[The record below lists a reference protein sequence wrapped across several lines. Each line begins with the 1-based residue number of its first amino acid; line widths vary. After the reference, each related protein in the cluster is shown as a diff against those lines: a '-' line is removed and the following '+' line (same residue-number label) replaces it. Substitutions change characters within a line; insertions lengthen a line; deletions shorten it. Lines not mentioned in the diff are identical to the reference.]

1 MSWYKDGLK
10 FECTKCGHCCTGRPG
25 FVWVKVEEMHQ
36 IAEFLGMRFR
46 DFVKQYVRKVGER
59 YSLIEKAN
67 NDCVFYESG
76 CNIYPVRPTQCQT
89 FPFWKENLENPGMWQ
104 KAAKECE
111 GMNQG
116 RIYSEEEIDAL
127 LLEDHRSDF

>member
-25 FVWVKVEEMHQ
+25 YVWVTIEEIHQ

-46 DFVKQYVRKVGER
+46 DFVREYVRKVGAR
-59 YSLIEKAN
+59 YSLIEKIGG
-67 NDCVFYESG
+67 DCIFYDSG
-76 CNIYPVRPTQCQT
+76 CKIYPVRPSQCRT
-89 FPFWKENLENPGMWQ
+89 FPFWKENLQNIRTWQ
-104 KAAKECE
+104 QAAKECE

-116 RIYSEEEIDAL
+116 KTYSKEEIDAL
-127 LLEDHRSDF
+127 ILEDRRSGF